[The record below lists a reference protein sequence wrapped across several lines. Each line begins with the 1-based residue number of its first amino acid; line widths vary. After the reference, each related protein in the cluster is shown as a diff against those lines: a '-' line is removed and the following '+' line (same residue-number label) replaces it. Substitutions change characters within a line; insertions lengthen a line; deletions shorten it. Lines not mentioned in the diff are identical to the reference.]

1 MNTKALSYM
10 NCVIISLIKRY
21 NLSELEA
28 GKAVKGSYFMST
40 LTTKTIEIMNM
51 LPVEDQELLYNIAKK
66 LVRAWDPDFTK
77 LTPSEEKELKNSIEE
92 ISNGDFVSENDI
104 NWN

>member
-1 MNTKALSYM
+1 
-10 NCVIISLIKRY
+10 
-21 NLSELEA
+21 
-28 GKAVKGSYFMST
+28 MST

-77 LTPSEEKELKNSIEE
+77 LTPSEENKKFN
-92 ISNGDFVSENDI
+92 
-104 NWN
+104 

>member
-1 MNTKALSYM
+1 MKEM
-10 NCVIISLIKRY
+10 H
-21 NLSELEA
+21 
-28 GKAVKGSYFMST
+28 FMST

-92 ISNGDFVSENDI
+92 ISNGDFVSEND
-104 NWN
+104 

>member
-1 MNTKALSYM
+1 
-10 NCVIISLIKRY
+10 
-21 NLSELEA
+21 
-28 GKAVKGSYFMST
+28 MST

-77 LTPSEEKELKNSIEE
+77 LPPSEEKELKNSIEE

>member
-1 MNTKALSYM
+1 MKEM
-10 NCVIISLIKRY
+10 H
-21 NLSELEA
+21 
-28 GKAVKGSYFMST
+28 FMST

-77 LTPSEEKELKNSIEE
+77 LTPSEENKKFN
-92 ISNGDFVSENDI
+92 
-104 NWN
+104 

>member
-1 MNTKALSYM
+1 
-10 NCVIISLIKRY
+10 
-21 NLSELEA
+21 
-28 GKAVKGSYFMST
+28 
-40 LTTKTIEIMNM
+40 M
-51 LPVEDQELLYNIAKK
+51 LPVEDQELLYSIAKK

-92 ISNGDFVSENDI
+92 ISNGDFVSEYDI